1 MIKTVVV
8 CEAQVP
14 FIRGGA
20 EALVSELVLQFRKYG
35 FDTERVSVP
44 FKWYPKSE
52 VLSHAGAWR
61 LLDLSESNGRPI
73 DLLVGTK
80 FPTYFARH
88 PRKVTW
94 LVHQHRAAYELV
106 GTPYSDFD
114 HTEHDVA
121 LRDRL
126 IALDTAMLGECRSI
140 FTISAT
146 ISARLQRYNGL
157 ASTPLYHPPRL
168 ADRLKAGPAG
178 NYVLSLG
185 RLESVKRV
193 DLAIRAMLH
202 TSPSL
207 SLIVAGTGSQQQ
219 DLQQLT
225 ESLGLSSRVQFLGE
239 VNDDQAIELFA
250 GALAVVFPPFDEDY
264 GYVTLE
270 SFLSHKPVVTTTDAG
285 GPNEFVTHGQ
295 TGCVVTPEP
304 AAIGEA
310 LASLDRDRRRAA
322 RLGEA
327 GYDLAREITWS
338 GVIERLTGAGA

>member
-20 EALVSELVLQFRKYG
+20 EALVGELVQQFRRHG
-35 FDTERVSVP
+35 FETERISLP
-44 FKWYPKSE
+44 FKWYPKRE
-52 VLSHAGAWR
+52 VLAHAGAWR

-114 HTEHDVA
+114 HNEHDLA
-121 LRDRL
+121 LRDSL
-126 IALDTAMLGECRSI
+126 IALDTRMLGESRGI

-168 ADRLKAGPAG
+168 AERLHAAPAG

-185 RLESVKRV
+185 RLETVKRV

-202 TSPSL
+202 TPGSL
-207 SLIVAGTGSQQQ
+207 HLKIAGTGTQREN
-219 DLQQLT
+219 LERLV
-225 ESLGLSSRVQFLGE
+225 ESLGLGPRVQFLGE

-250 GALAVVFPPFDEDY
+250 GALAVVFPPYDEDY

-270 SFLSHKPVVTTTDAG
+270 AFLSHKPVVTTIDAG
-285 GPNEFVTHGQ
+285 GPNEFVVDGQ
-295 TGCVVTPEP
+295 TGRVVEPEA

-310 LASLDRDRRRAA
+310 LSALDRDRRRAA
-322 RLGEA
+322 KLGEA
-327 GYDLAREITWS
+327 GYDLARGITWS
-338 GVIERLTGAGA
+338 GVIDRLTSAGA